1 MKKQTDNNL
10 LKTISAITVACMFAA
25 SATEA
30 ATITPRYDQR
40 GYIYMILDGEISTN
54 DPIRL
59 QESLNISKSKGLPVW
74 GVILR
79 SHGGSVDAGL
89 RLAGIIRE
97 NRLSTFVSAN
107 SYCESACFYP
117 FAAGVNRIAD
127 TTSKVGVHSASEGG
141 VETDKAT
148 AATIRFSRAL
158 AALDVPDPILGKI
171 VKTPPNL
178 IYYLTP
184 ADLSSMGVQFV
195 ATPARTIKN
204 IVTES
209 GLIAQT
215 SENTA
220 QDRKLARELNRRGI
234 DEMHSGK
241 IDLATATLSMAATL
255 YPFDAEILGNLGYS
269 QYLQGQYDAA
279 LGSLLTA
286 LKLQPGRAITLQN
299 IGLVHAETNSIQ
311 SAAQYFLAYVSSA
324 KKTPVAI
331 ETLQKWSADVT
342 NPKRSEAASLA
353 LSLLTNQ

>member
-1 MKKQTDNNL
+1 MKKKTYNSL
-10 LKTISAITVACMFAA
+10 LKKLPGITIACMLTA

-30 ATITPRYDQR
+30 ATITPRYDER
-40 GYIYMILDGEISTN
+40 GYIYMVLDGEISTN

-59 QESLNISKSKGLPVW
+59 QESLNVSKNKGLPVW

-79 SHGGSVDAGL
+79 SRGGSVDAGL

-97 NRLSTFVSAN
+97 NGLSTFVSAN

-117 FAAGVNRIAD
+117 FAAGVSRIAD
-127 TTSKVGVHSASEGG
+127 TTSVVGVHSASEGG
-141 VETDKAT
+141 VETDRAA

-158 AALDVPDPILGKI
+158 AALDVPDRILGKI

-178 IYYLTP
+178 IYRLTP

-195 ATPARTIKN
+195 ATPARNIKN
-204 IVTES
+204 IVTDS
-209 GLIAQT
+209 GLMAQT

-220 QDRKLARELNRRGI
+220 QNRKIARELNRRGI

-241 IDLATATLSMAATL
+241 TDLATATLSRAATL
-255 YPFDAEILGNLGYS
+255 YPFDAEIIGNLGYS

-286 LKLQPGRAITLQN
+286 LKLQPGRAMTLQN
-299 IGLVHAETNSIQ
+299 IGLVYAETNSIQ

-324 KKTPVAI
+324 KKTPGAI
-331 ETLQKWSADVT
+331 ETLQKWSADVS

-353 LSLLTNQ
+353 LSSLTSQ